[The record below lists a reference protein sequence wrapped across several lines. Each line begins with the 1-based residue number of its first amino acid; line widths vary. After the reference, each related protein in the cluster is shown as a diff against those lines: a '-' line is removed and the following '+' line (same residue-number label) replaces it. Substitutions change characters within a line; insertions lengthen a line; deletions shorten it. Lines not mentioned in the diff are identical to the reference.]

1 MTNVLT
7 GEPEYMK
14 YTTADRNNLI
24 LKATCALPILFP
36 NIYINDTPY
45 LDGGLSDSIPYEKAF
60 EDGCDRVVV
69 VLTREPGYKNPQH
82 HLQKL
87 WQELITAILISR

>member
-1 MTNVLT
+1 MLLRTRFCIDTIPNKLVPFDYDEFDKFHGEFYAVVTNVLT

-14 YTTADRNNLI
+14 YTTADRSNLI

-45 LDGGLSDSIPYEKAF
+45 LDGG
-60 EDGCDRVVV
+60 
-69 VLTREPGYKNPQH
+69 
-82 HLQKL
+82 
-87 WQELITAILISR
+87 